1 MATLIRVVRVVG
13 RAVQKAHREQER
25 QAKRIHAQKVRQEKA
40 NLRESIQIQKQ
51 REMVHRAQERV
62 VRAQERAH
70 RAQERHAKLVLA
82 NQALQEK
89 ERQNQ
94 LINRGKL
101 ALAARVEKRKQLKE
115 SVLNLKVNT

>member
-1 MATLIRVVRVVG
+1 MATLIRVVRGVG

-25 QAKRIHAQKVRQEKA
+25 QAKRIHAQQVRQEKA

-51 REMVHRAQERV
+51 REMVHRAQER
-62 VRAQERAH
+62 AH

-82 NQALQEK
+82 NQTLQEK